1 MVFTAH
7 LLPAR
12 RGILATAYARLTP
25 AATAGGDPTAA
36 AARALATFAE
46 GKPFVRVTDPERV
59 NLAAAVGTN
68 RVVLGARADLDR
80 RIVVVCAAMDNLVK
94 GAAGQAVQNANL
106 MFGLPETTGAHRPGG
121 APAVSEGTTGEP
133 DCRRRDPDGDSLA
146 NQRELVVAAL
156 RYIQRFAGTRAV
168 IKYGG
173 AAMVDPELKRAF
185 AQDVVLLRAAG
196 LRPVVVHG
204 GGPEI
209 NRTLERLGQKSE
221 FVDGQRVTGPDEM
234 QVVEMV
240 LTGRVNSEIV
250 GLIQALGGSAMGL
263 SGKDGRLLQARKQAP
278 RPGKPDLGLVGDV
291 EAVHPEVLD
300 MCVDKGYIPVVSPIG
315 AGPRRHHLQHQRRR
329 GGGRDRGGGRARAS
343 SSI

>member
-1 MVFTAH
+1 
-7 LLPAR
+7 
-12 RGILATAYARLTP
+12 
-25 AATAGGDPTAA
+25 
-36 AARALATFAE
+36 
-46 GKPFVRVTDPERV
+46 
-59 NLAAAVGTN
+59 
-68 RVVLGARADLDR
+68 
-80 RIVVVCAAMDNLVK
+80 
-94 GAAGQAVQNANL
+94 
-106 MFGLPETTGAHRPGG
+106 
-121 APAVSEGTTGEP
+121 VSEGTP
-133 DCRRRDPDGDSLA
+133 PPPAPDGSLA

-209 NRTLERLGQKSE
+209 NRTLERLGQKSQ

-263 SGKDGRLLQARKQAP
+263 SGKDGRLLQARKQTP

-291 EAVHPEVLD
+291 EVVHPEVLD
-300 MCVDKGYIPVVSPIG
+300 MCLDKGYIPVVSPIG
-315 AGPRRHHLQHQRRR
+315 AGLDGTTYNINADVAAAEIAVAVGAKKLIYLTDVAGILDENGQLMSELRAADLSGRLQE
-329 GGGRDRGGGRARAS
+329 GGAVKGGMQVKAQAILRALEGGVEAVHVVDGRAPHSVVVELFTEKGVGTLVTR
-343 SSI
+343 

>member
-1 MVFTAH
+1 MSEA
-7 LLPAR
+7 P
-12 RGILATAYARLTP
+12 
-25 AATAGGDPTAA
+25 
-36 AARALATFAE
+36 
-46 GKPFVRVTDPERV
+46 PE
-59 NLAAAVGTN
+59 
-68 RVVLGARADLDR
+68 
-80 RIVVVCAAMDNLVK
+80 
-94 GAAGQAVQNANL
+94 
-106 MFGLPETTGAHRPGG
+106 
-121 APAVSEGTTGEP
+121 
-133 DCRRRDPDGDSLA
+133 DSLV
-146 NQRELVVAAL
+146 NQRDLVVAAL

-173 AAMVDPELKRAF
+173 AAMVDPALKRAF
-185 AQDVVLLRAAG
+185 AQDVVLLKSAG

-221 FVDGQRVTGPDEM
+221 FVDGQRITGPDEM

-263 SGKDGRLLQARKQAP
+263 SGKDGRLLQARKQVP

-291 EAVHPEVLD
+291 EAVHPEVLE

-315 AGPRRHHLQHQRRR
+315 AGLDGTTYNINADVAAAEIAVAVGARKLIYLTDVAGILDER
-329 GGGRDRGGGRARAS
+329 GQLLSELKAADLGGRLQEGRAVKGGMQVKAQAILRALEGGVEAVHVVDGRAPHS
-343 SSI
+343 VVMELFTERGAGTLVTR

>member
-1 MVFTAH
+1 MS
-7 LLPAR
+7 
-12 RGILATAYARLTP
+12 
-25 AATAGGDPTAA
+25 
-36 AARALATFAE
+36 
-46 GKPFVRVTDPERV
+46 
-59 NLAAAVGTN
+59 
-68 RVVLGARADLDR
+68 
-80 RIVVVCAAMDNLVK
+80 
-94 GAAGQAVQNANL
+94 
-106 MFGLPETTGAHRPGG
+106 ETTSPPGD
-121 APAVSEGTTGEP
+121 E
-133 DCRRRDPDGDSLA
+133 SLA

-173 AAMVDPELKRAF
+173 AAMVDPALKRAF

-209 NRTLERLGQKSE
+209 NRTLERLGQKSQ
-221 FVDGQRVTGPDEM
+221 FVDGQRITGPDEM

-291 EAVHPEVLD
+291 EAVHPEVLE

-315 AGPRRHHLQHQRRR
+315 AGLDGTTYNINADVAAAEIAVAVGARKLIYLTDVAGILDESGQLMTELRADDL
-329 GGGRDRGGGRARAS
+329 GGRLQEGRAVKGGMQVKAQAILRAIEGGVEAVHVVDGRAPHS
-343 SSI
+343 VVVELFTEKGVGTLVTR